1 MLIISRNI
9 AEKIRIGDDIEI
21 MVLEVT
27 GQQVRLG
34 IKAPK
39 SIDVH
44 REEVYQRIQLE
55 KQGLKPKP

>member
-39 SIDVH
+39 SIEVH

-55 KQGLKPKP
+55 KQGLKPKT

>member
-9 AEKIRIGDDIEI
+9 GEKLRISDDIEI
-21 MVLEVT
+21 MVLDVT

-39 SIDVH
+39 SISVH

-55 KQGLKPKP
+55 KQARKPES